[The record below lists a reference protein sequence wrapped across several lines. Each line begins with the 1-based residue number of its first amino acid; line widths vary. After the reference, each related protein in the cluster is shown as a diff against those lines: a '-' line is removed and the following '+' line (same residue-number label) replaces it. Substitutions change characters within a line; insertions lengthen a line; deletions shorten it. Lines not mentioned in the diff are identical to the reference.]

1 MPCPSMTGMHLWFW
15 VFCVNPLGI
24 SVSSSCSHNGCL
36 ETADWIWAA
45 RTHLPQEATAS
56 LHGDAHHAGTSC
68 TIACLSGALSC
79 SSQGGIWLAQEAGAK
94 LLVKLWALHRLCLT
108 MNVLLRNCPPQHRSV
123 GLVLLWSSALI
134 QTGGPPAPRV
144 MRMGRIRSVSVIS
157 SDSPSGDGRESL

>member
-1 MPCPSMTGMHLWFW
+1 MTGTYLGFW
-15 VFCVNPLGI
+15 VFCVNPSGS
-24 SVSSSCSHNGCL
+24 SVSSSCSHSGCL
-36 ETADWIWAA
+36 ETTDWIWAA
-45 RTHLPQEATAS
+45 RTHLPQEAAAS

-79 SSQGGIWLAQEAGAK
+79 SSQGGVWLAQEAGPK

-108 MNVLLRNCPPQHRSV
+108 VNILLRNCPPQHHLV

-144 MRMGRIRSVSVIS
+144 VRTRRIRPISVVS
-157 SDSPSGDGRESL
+157 SDGPSGDERESLWVR